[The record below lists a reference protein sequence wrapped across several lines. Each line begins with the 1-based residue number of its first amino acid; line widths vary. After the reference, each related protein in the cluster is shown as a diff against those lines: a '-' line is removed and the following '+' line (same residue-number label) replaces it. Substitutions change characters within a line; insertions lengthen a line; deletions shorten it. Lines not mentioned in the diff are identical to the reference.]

1 MKESDLF
8 KPVATLLK
16 AQGYVV
22 QGEIKNL
29 DVFAVKEKLTIA
41 VEMKLVINLKLI
53 YQVVDRLKLVDLVYL
68 AVPQKALKAL
78 KRQQKLLLALLRKL
92 EVGLIT
98 VQDDRAIVVL
108 EAKPFDAVQSHQR
121 NKRKQRGLMK
131 EFLQRLD
138 HPQIGGVNGPRL
150 TAYRLRAMKIKDAMM
165 IEKTYTIQQLK
176 ALTKVYDVASILR
189 HNYYGWFIHPKRGQY
204 GLNKSSTKV
213 ETKKPLRSK

>member
-8 KPVATLLK
+8 KPIESLLK
-16 AQGYVV
+16 AQGFVV

-41 VEMKLVINLKLI
+41 VEMKLAINLKLI
-53 YQVVDRLKLVDLVYL
+53 YQVVDRLRLVDLVYL

-98 VQDDRAIVVL
+98 VQDDRAIVIL
-108 EAKPFDAVQSHQR
+108 EAKPFDAVKVHQR
-121 NKRKQRGLMK
+121 NKRKQQGLMK

-138 HPQIGGVNGPRL
+138 HPQIGGVKGQRL

-165 IEKTYTIQQLK
+165 NGKTYTIQQLK

-189 HNYYGWFIHPKRGQY
+189 HNYYGWFSHPSRGLY
-204 GLNKSSTKV
+204 SLS
-213 ETKKPLRSK
+213 

>member
-8 KPVATLLK
+8 KPVANLLK

-29 DVFAVKEKLTIA
+29 DVFAVKGKTTIA
-41 VEMKLVINLKLI
+41 VEMKLAINLKLI

-68 AVPQKALKAL
+68 AVPQKVLKAL

-121 NKRKQRGLMK
+121 NKRKQQGLMK

-138 HPQIGGVNGPRL
+138 HPQIGGVKGLRI
-150 TAYRLRAMKIKDAMM
+150 TAYRLRAMKIKDVMTQG
-165 IEKTYTIQQLK
+165 KTYTIQQLK

-189 HNYYGWFIHPKRGQY
+189 HNYYGWFSHPSRGLY
-204 GLNKSSTKV
+204 ALS
-213 ETKKPLRSK
+213 

>member
-8 KPVATLLK
+8 KPVASLLK
-16 AQGYVV
+16 SQGFIV

-29 DVFAVKEKLTIA
+29 DVFGVKDNTTIA
-41 VEMKLVINLKLI
+41 VEMKLAINLKLI
-53 YQVVDRLKLVDLVYL
+53 YQVVDRLRLVDLVYL

-98 VQDDRAIVVL
+98 VQDDRAVVVL
-108 EAKPFDAVQSHQR
+108 EAKPFDAVKVHQR
-121 NKRKQRGLMK
+121 NKRKQQGLMK

-138 HPQIGGVNGPRL
+138 HPQIGGVKGPRL

-165 IEKTYTIQQLK
+165 IGKTYTIKQLK
-176 ALTKVYDVASILR
+176 TLTNVADVASILR
-189 HNYYGWFIHPKRGQY
+189 HNYYGWFTHPSRGLY
-204 GLNKSSTKV
+204 SRA
-213 ETKKPLRSK
+213 PL

>member
-8 KPVATLLK
+8 KPVANLLK

-22 QGEIKNL
+22 QGEIKHL
-29 DVFAVKEKLTIA
+29 DVFAVKGKTTIA
-41 VEMKLVINLKLI
+41 IEMKLAINLKLI

-68 AVPQKALKAL
+68 AVPQKVLKAL

-121 NKRKQRGLMK
+121 NKRKQQGLMK

-138 HPQIGGVNGPRL
+138 HPQIGGVKGLRI
-150 TAYRLRAMKIKDAMM
+150 TAYRLRAMKIKDVMTQG
-165 IEKTYTIQQLK
+165 KTYTIQQLK

-189 HNYYGWFIHPKRGQY
+189 HNYYGWFSHPSRGLY
-204 GLNKSSTKV
+204 ALS
-213 ETKKPLRSK
+213 

>member
-8 KPVATLLK
+8 KPIATLLK
-16 AQGYVV
+16 AQGFVV

-41 VEMKLVINLKLI
+41 VEMKLAINLKLI

-68 AVPQKALKAL
+68 AVPQSAINSLKNHH
-78 KRQQKLLLALLRKL
+78 KLFLGLLRKL

-98 VQDDRAIVVL
+98 VQDDRAIVIL
-108 EAKPFDAVQSHQR
+108 EATPFDTVKSHQR
-121 NKRKQRGLMK
+121 NKRKQQGLMK

-138 HPQIGGVNGPRL
+138 HPQIGGVKGPRL

-176 ALTKVYDVASILR
+176 ALTNVHDVASILR
-189 HNYYGWFIHPKRGQY
+189 NNYYGWFSHPSRGLY
-204 GLNKSSTKV
+204 SLS
-213 ETKKPLRSK
+213 

>member
-8 KPVATLLK
+8 KPVANLLK

-29 DVFAVKEKLTIA
+29 DVFAVKGKTTIA
-41 VEMKLVINLKLI
+41 VEMKLAINLKLI

-68 AVPQKALKAL
+68 AVPQKVLKAL

-121 NKRKQRGLMK
+121 NKRKQQGFMK

-138 HPQIGGVNGPRL
+138 HPQIGGVKGLRI
-150 TAYRLRAMKIKDAMM
+150 TAYRLRAMKIKDVMTQG
-165 IEKTYTIQQLK
+165 KTYTIQQLK

-189 HNYYGWFIHPKRGQY
+189 HNYYGWFSHPSRGLY
-204 GLNKSSTKV
+204 ALS
-213 ETKKPLRSK
+213 

>member
-8 KPVATLLK
+8 KPIESLLK
-16 AQGYVV
+16 AQGFVV

-41 VEMKLVINLKLI
+41 VEMKLAINLKLI
-53 YQVVDRLKLVDLVYL
+53 YQVVDRLRLVDLVYL

-98 VQDDRAIVVL
+98 VQDDRAIVIL
-108 EAKPFDAVQSHQR
+108 EAKPFDAVKVHQR
-121 NKRKQRGLMK
+121 NKRKQQGLMK

-138 HPQIGGVNGPRL
+138 HPQVGGVKGPRL

-165 IEKTYTIQQLK
+165 HGKTYTIQQLK

-189 HNYYGWFIHPKRGQY
+189 HNYYGWFSHPSRGLY
-204 GLNKSSTKV
+204 SLS
-213 ETKKPLRSK
+213 

>member
-8 KPVATLLK
+8 KPIATLLK
-16 AQGYVV
+16 AQGFVV

-41 VEMKLVINLKLI
+41 VEMKLAINLKLI

-68 AVPQKALKAL
+68 AVPQSAINSLKNHH
-78 KRQQKLLLALLRKL
+78 KLFLGLLRKL

-98 VQDDRAIVVL
+98 VQNDRAIVVL
-108 EAKPFDAVQSHQR
+108 EAKPFDSLKSHQR
-121 NKRKQRGLMK
+121 NKRKQQGLMK

-138 HPQIGGVNGPRL
+138 HPQIGGVKGPRL

-176 ALTKVYDVASILR
+176 ALTNVHDVASILR
-189 HNYYGWFIHPKRGQY
+189 HNYYGWFSHPSRGLY
-204 GLNKSSTKV
+204 SLS
-213 ETKKPLRSK
+213 

>member
-8 KPVATLLK
+8 KPIETLLK
-16 AQGYVV
+16 TQGFLV

-29 DVFAVKEKLTIA
+29 DIFAVKEKLIIA
-41 VEMKLVINLKLI
+41 VEMKLAINLKLI

-78 KRQQKLLLALLRKL
+78 KRQQRLLLALLRKL

-108 EAKPFDAVQSHQR
+108 EAKPFDSVKSHQR
-121 NKRKQRGLMK
+121 NKRKQQGLMR
-131 EFLQRLD
+131 EFLQRVD
-138 HPQIGGVNGPRL
+138 HPQIGGVKGPRL

-165 IEKTYTIQQLK
+165 TGKTYTIKQLK
-176 ALTKVYDVASILR
+176 ALTNVHDVASILR
-189 HNYYGWFIHPKRGQY
+189 HNYYGWFTHPTRGLY
-204 GLNKSSTKV
+204 SRK
-213 ETKKPLRSK
+213 

>member
-41 VEMKLVINLKLI
+41 VEMKLAINLKLI

-78 KRQQKLLLALLRKL
+78 KRQQRLLLALLRKL

-108 EAKPFDAVQSHQR
+108 EAKQFDSVKSHQQ
-121 NKRKQRGLMK
+121 NKRKQQGLMK

-138 HPQIGGVNGPRL
+138 HPQIR
-150 TAYRLRAMKIKDAMM
+150 
-165 IEKTYTIQQLK
+165 
-176 ALTKVYDVASILR
+176 
-189 HNYYGWFIHPKRGQY
+189 RGQRSKIDSLSSPSDENQRRNDDWKNVY
-204 GLNKSSTKV
+204 HSRIKGLNES
-213 ETKKPLRSK
+213 L